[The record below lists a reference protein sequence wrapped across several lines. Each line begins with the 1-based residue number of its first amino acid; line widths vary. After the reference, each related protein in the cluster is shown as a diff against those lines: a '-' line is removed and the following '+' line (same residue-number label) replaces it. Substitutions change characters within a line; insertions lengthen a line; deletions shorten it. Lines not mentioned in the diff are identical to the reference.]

1 MPKRSRP
8 VVDDWDR
15 IDSYLDRLPS
25 YVYSAGFGAALL
37 PTASAKQLRAACRK
51 VGIHET
57 FLMRDEYVRA
67 LETHEGLD
75 RPLLKECRAAGI
87 ETEGLVGRT
96 RILEALRNNAEEEDT
111 CAICLDAYRMGD
123 VVRTLLCSRDDTF
136 HEFHA
141 SCIAS
146 ACKEEYRETRAMP
159 RCPLCRESI
168 RHTEGVTQRRRFEEE
183 ERARL

>member
-1 MPKRSRP
+1 MLKRSRP
-8 VVDDWDR
+8 VDDWDR
-15 IDSYLDRLPS
+15 IDSYLDRLPT
-25 YVYSAGFGAALL
+25 YVYTASFGAALL

-57 FLMRDEYVRA
+57 FLMRDEYVQA

-87 ETEGLVGRT
+87 ETEGLVGRA
-96 RILEALRNNAEEEDT
+96 RILEALRTHAEESE
-111 CAICLDAYRMGD
+111 CAICLEPYRTGD
-123 VVRTLLCSRDDTF
+123 VVRTLLCSREDTY

-141 SCIAS
+141 ACIAS
-146 ACKEEYRETRAMP
+146 ACAQEFRETRAMP

-183 ERARL
+183 RARR